1 MGSSTTVPPIA
12 EIPENPARPAVNP
25 AYLVVICTLFAA
37 AAQILLKFGALHPLP
52 PFHASDSASV
62 TAFVTALLGDWPL
75 LIGYGLHACNAMLL
89 ILALRHGHLS
99 LLYPLYALSYVWVD
113 LLSLHYFG
121 EHMNIW
127 KGAGIALIIGGVATL
142 GKASVE

>member
-1 MGSSTTVPPIA
+1 MGSSTTVPPLA
-12 EIPENPARPAVNP
+12 EIPENPARPAFNP
-25 AYLVVICTLFAA
+25 AWLVVICTLFAA
-37 AAQILLKFGALHPLP
+37 AAQVLLKFGALHPLP
-52 PFHASDSASV
+52 PVHLSDSASL
-62 TAFVTALLGDWPL
+62 TPFLSALLSDWPL
-75 LIGYGLHACNAMLL
+75 LFGYSLHACNAMLL

-127 KGAGIALIIGGVATL
+127 RGAGIALIIGGVAML
-142 GKASVE
+142 GKASAE

>member
-1 MGSSTTVPPIA
+1 VTV
-12 EIPENPARPAVNP
+12 
-25 AYLVVICTLFAA
+25 F
-37 AAQILLKFGALHPLP
+37 LK
-52 PFHASDSASV
+52 
-62 TAFVTALLGDWPL
+62 ALLGDAPL

-113 LLSLHYFG
+113 LLSLYFFQ

-127 KGAGIALIIGGVATL
+127 KGSGIALIILGVAVL
-142 GKASVE
+142 GKASAE

>member
-1 MGSSTTVPPIA
+1 MGSSTTIPPIA

-25 AYLVVICTLFAA
+25 VYLVVICTLFAA

-52 PFHASDSASV
+52 PVQLSDSASLG
-62 TAFVTALLGDWPL
+62 TFVTALAGDWPL
-75 LIGYGLHACNAMLL
+75 LIGYSLHACNAMLL

-113 LLSLHYFG
+113 LLSLHFFH
-121 EHMNIW
+121 EHLNLW
-127 KGAGIALIIGGVATL
+127 KEAGIVLIIGGVAML
-142 GKASVE
+142 GRASAE